1 MLAIGK
7 TYELTITS
15 ESPEGY
21 CCNYEDDRILIPAG
35 PVPLPLE
42 IGQKIELFVYTYKE
56 PYYLGSLQKPKALL
70 GQFAVLEVAA
80 KTEHGAFLD
89 WGLEKDLFLPF
100 KEQNAPIMV
109 GDKIPICVLQDHIF
123 NRLLATMKVSRHL
136 KEATTQYEAG
146 QKVEA
151 VIYKFGPLGAFCFVD
166 QIFQGLIYQ
175 SEIFEDLSLGQQVM
189 TYVKQVR
196 EDGKLDLSLR
206 QTGKVQ
212 NDNDQLVLLEALQ
225 NSQGFL
231 PYHDK
236 TDPEVIR
243 DRLSMSKKAFK
254 RAVGALYKTKK
265 IRIEPEGIRL
275 I

>member
-1 MLAIGK
+1 MLTIGK
-7 TYELTITS
+7 TYELTIAS
-15 ESPEGY
+15 ESPDGY
-21 CCNYEDDRILIPAG
+21 SCNYEDNKILINTG
-35 PVPLPLE
+35 FVVEPLE
-42 IGQKIELFVYTYKE
+42 VGQSVKLFVYKYKE
-56 PYYLGSLQKPKALL
+56 PNYIGSLKQPKVML
-70 GQFAVLEVAA
+70 GQFAVLEVTA

-100 KEQNAPIMV
+100 KEQNAPIKV
-109 GDKIPICVLQDHIF
+109 GEKIPISVLQDHIF

-136 KEATTQYEAG
+136 KEATTQYEPG

-175 SEIFEDLSLGQQVM
+175 SEIFEDLSLGQHIM
-189 TYVKQVR
+189 TYVRQVR

-212 NDNDQLVLLEALQ
+212 TDNDQLVLLKALQ

-265 IRIEPEGIRL
+265 IIIDSEGIRL

>member
-1 MLAIGK
+1 MIKIGEIYK
-7 TYELTITS
+7 LTVAA
-15 ESPEGY
+15 ESSEGY
-21 CCNYEDDRILIPAG
+21 YCNYEDNKIIISSGPA
-35 PVPLPLE
+35 PNPLE
-42 IGQKIELFVYTYKE
+42 IDQEVEVFVYSYKE
-56 PYYLGSLQKPKALL
+56 PYYLGSLQKPKVLL

-80 KTEHGAFLD
+80 KTEHGAFLN

-100 KEQNAPIMV
+100 KEQNAPIKV
-109 GDKIPICVLQDHIF
+109 GDKIPICVLQDHIC

-136 KEATTQYEAG
+136 KEATTQYEVG

-166 QIFQGLIYQ
+166 QVFQGLIYQ
-175 SEIFEDLSLGQQVM
+175 SEIFEDLSLGKQVM
-189 TYVKQVR
+189 TYVTQVR

-206 QTGKVQ
+206 QAGKAQ
-212 NDNDQLVLLEALQ
+212 SQNDQLVLLEALKE
-225 NSQGFL
+225 NQGFL

-236 TDPEVIR
+236 TDPDVIR
-243 DRLSMSKKAFK
+243 DRFSMSKKAFK

-265 IRIEPEGIRL
+265 IMVELEGLRL

>member
-7 TYELTITS
+7 TYELTIAS
-15 ESPEGY
+15 ESPEGHSS
-21 CCNYEDDRILIPAG
+21 NYEDPRILIQASSAPQ
-35 PVPLPLE
+35 PLE
-42 IGQKIELFVYTYKE
+42 IGQKVELFIYTYKE
-56 PYYLGSLQKPKALL
+56 PYYLGSLRKPKAML
-70 GQFAVLEVAA
+70 GQFAILEVAA

-100 KEQNAPIMV
+100 KEQNAPIKV
-109 GDKIPICVLQDHIF
+109 GDKIPICVLQDHIL

-136 KEATTQYEAG
+136 KEAATQYEPG

-175 SEIFEDLSLGQQVM
+175 SEIFEDLSLGQHIT
-189 TYVKQVR
+189 TYVTQVR

-206 QTGKVQ
+206 QKGKAQ
-212 NDNDQLVLLEALQ
+212 SRDDQTVLLEALQ
-225 NSQGFL
+225 NNQGFL

-265 IRIEPEGIRL
+265 IIIEPEGIRL